1 MCDCQLHVSNLFRP
15 HSSAIN
21 TVSVFDP
28 DKSLVETERMRSVF
42 QQAPLVLPVT
52 VINSVLTAIVLHP
65 VVSQKLLSI
74 WVGII
79 FVVSGIRWA
88 IRQRYLRTLDNG
100 RYKRLRTISVL
111 GSLTTGIV
119 WGVGAIVLF
128 PPAEPY
134 QLFWAFV
141 IAGMCAGTT
150 SVNSAHMPTVLA
162 FVLPASLPLAA
173 RFIAEQSEPL
183 LVSGL
188 MIVIFAA
195 ALSLASLRTHRAFG
209 EHIRLQ
215 FALSRQGRAL
225 SDANDRLRAEVSER
239 QKAEAILHQA
249 QKMEAI
255 GHLTGGIAH
264 DFNNLLQVVIGN
276 LTMIGRLADDHL
288 RIHRY
293 IQAAE
298 QAAQQGARLTGSL
311 LAFARR
317 QSLRVERVR
326 LNSLLEEFEP
336 LLIQAIGDRIILRT
350 SLMPGLPDCQV
361 DPVHFQSAILN
372 VVINAKDA
380 MPEGG
385 QLSVE
390 TGVTT
395 LDVEDLSANPDANPG
410 RFVSVSVR
418 DDGFGMAADV
428 LARVFEPFFTTKDVG
443 KGSGLG
449 LSQVFD
455 FARQSGGHV
464 HLDSQP
470 GAGTCVT
477 IYLPVADE

>member
-336 LLIQAIGDRIILRT
+336 LLI
-350 SLMPGLPDCQV
+350 
-361 DPVHFQSAILN
+361 
-372 VVINAKDA
+372 
-380 MPEGG
+380 
-385 QLSVE
+385 
-390 TGVTT
+390 
-395 LDVEDLSANPDANPG
+395 
-410 RFVSVSVR
+410 
-418 DDGFGMAADV
+418 
-428 LARVFEPFFTTKDVG
+428 
-443 KGSGLG
+443 SGNW
-449 LSQVFD
+449 
-455 FARQSGGHV
+455 R
-464 HLDSQP
+464 
-470 GAGTCVT
+470 
-477 IYLPVADE
+477 